1 MFGIQFYY
9 TIPASL
15 PQARFFIFSPLF
27 AIHSFYELLLPHGR
41 YALFS
46 AVYQKHAGK
55 LPAGCGGKLAPIHI
69 PHAPRRLDEGK
80 PRPVRQ
86 PCRFGRP
93 LMRCVLRDALTAQA
107 VKIIF
112 DAGVLR
118 SEIRCDEA
126 LCLFRNRR
134 LRPGVIHRMHGF
146 RRRFFIQQQRQKIN
160 HRGSAGDGV
169 LFQRQLRKG
178 GQSIRQC
185 RRQLHP
191 GDIGTFR
198 TRIREKWQRYK
209 FHCVF
214 WSVL

>member
-46 AVYQKHAGK
+46 AAFQKHAGK
-55 LPAGCGGKLAPIHI
+55 LPAECGGKLAPIHI
-69 PHAPRRLDEGK
+69 RHAPRLLDEGK

-112 DAGVLR
+112 DVGVLR

-126 LCLFRNRR
+126 LFLFRNRR

-146 RRRFFIQQQRQKIN
+146 RRRFFIQQQKMKK
-160 HRGSAGDGV
+160 GSAINFIVFSGV
-169 LFQRQLRKG
+169 CYKNGKDILPAFLSLYHFEG
-178 GQSIRQC
+178 LHILSI
-185 RRQLHP
+185 P
-191 GDIGTFR
+191 F
-198 TRIREKWQRYK
+198 
-209 FHCVF
+209 
-214 WSVL
+214 

>member
-1 MFGIQFYY
+1 LLLSRK
-9 TIPASL
+9 PAFS
-15 PQARFFIFSPLF
+15 FSPLYSQF
-27 AIHSFYELLLPHGR
+27 IRFMSCFYPTDDTLFFLR
-41 YALFS
+41 YTRSVQANS
-46 AVYQKHAGK
+46 
-55 LPAGCGGKLAPIHI
+55 
-69 PHAPRRLDEGK
+69 
-80 PRPVRQ
+80 
-86 PCRFGRP
+86 
-93 LMRCVLRDALTAQA
+93 LRDALTAQA

-118 SEIRCDEA
+118 SEIQCDEA
-126 LCLFRNRR
+126 LFLFRNRR

-160 HRGSAGDGV
+160 HRGSASDGV

-185 RRQLHP
+185 RRQLHS

-198 TRIREKWQRYK
+198 IRIREKWQRYK